1 MEAPVQGCITH
12 SALRDTGHRAPLGVK
27 MPVYTRPGAVLPEGP
42 HESLLLSVAEGD
54 RTAFQALYRELGP
67 MVLGYLTRT
76 SREPE
81 IARELL
87 QEVFLSVWR
96 NAQRFDPSR
105 ASAKTWVFA
114 IARNRMLD
122 RRRRVRVRNAAPDDP
137 HWVEEPARSDDLLEQ
152 AHDAERVHLALQE
165 LPTQQR
171 DVLTRSFFAFQSYT
185 EIASELDIA
194 VGTIKS
200 RARLG
205 FRRLRQ
211 LLEDE

>member
-1 MEAPVQGCITH
+1 MRGPRIEKSGGTPGQSRLPVAMMATSNLAC
-12 SALRDTGHRAPLGVK
+12 
-27 MPVYTRPGAVLPEGP
+27 PGAELPDNP
-42 HESLLLSVAEGD
+42 YDSLLLAVAEGD
-54 RTAFQALYRELGP
+54 RTAFQALYADLGP

-76 SREPE
+76 SREPQ

-96 NAQRFDPSR
+96 NAHRYDPRR

-122 RRRRVRVRNAAPDDP
+122 RRRRVRVRSASPEDP
-137 HWVEEPARSDDLLEQ
+137 HWAEEPPRSDDLLEAAQ
-152 AHDAERVHLALQE
+152 DAERIHLALEE
-165 LPTQQR
+165 LPRSQR
-171 DVLTRSFFAFQSYT
+171 DVLTRSFFAFQSYS
-185 EIASELDIA
+185 EIAGELDIA

-205 FRRLRQ
+205 FRKLRQ
-211 LLEDE
+211 LLEEE